1 MIYLAPDYVIS
12 WRKIITPT
20 AGPATAHWASGA
32 EESLKVLEEL

>member
-20 AGPATAHWASGA
+20 AGPATAHWAQ
-32 EESLKVLEEL
+32 ESLKVLEEL